1 MAVRG
6 GYGYPPAGGGRRQIR
21 AADSD
26 RDRVVAL
33 LNTAFS
39 EGRLTHEEYDARLH
53 AALQARTYAD
63 LDQMVADLP
72 VAMPPMRAPEP
83 ETNQLALASL
93 ACGIAQLV
101 FWPLATVPALVCG
114 HMARSQIRRSGEK
127 GAGLALAGLILG
139 YGAIILYV
147 VAMVALVALV
157 DGAAHTVIVHAHS
170 GYPGSNFPGPPG
182 AGGN

>member
-6 GYGYPPAGGGRRQIR
+6 GYGYPPAGGARRQIR

-33 LNTAFS
+33 LNAAFT
-39 EGRLTHEEYDARLH
+39 EGRLNHEEYDARLH

-72 VAMPPMRAPEP
+72 VAMPPGPTPEP

-101 FWPLATVPALVCG
+101 FGPLATVPALVCG
-114 HMARSQIRRSGEK
+114 HMARSQIRRTGER
-127 GAGLALAGLILG
+127 GAGLALTGLILG
-139 YGAIILYV
+139 YAAVVVWV
-147 VAMVALVALV
+147 VALVTAVALV
-157 DGAAHTVIVHAHS
+157 DGAAHTVIHN
-170 GYPGSNFPGPPG
+170 GGFYPPN
-182 AGGN
+182 